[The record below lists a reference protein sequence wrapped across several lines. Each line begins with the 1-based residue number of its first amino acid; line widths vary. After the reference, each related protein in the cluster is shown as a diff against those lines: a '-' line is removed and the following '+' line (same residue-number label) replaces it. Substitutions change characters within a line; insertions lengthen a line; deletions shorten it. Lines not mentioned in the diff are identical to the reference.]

1 MRREPVQMVA
11 QPESTHTL
19 HAASA
24 SAKKGLS
31 WSYENPGS
39 QLGWEKETICV
50 HPVSRKKRS
59 SMVDQVVPWAA
70 INLYRVWPTAVM
82 SWAQQRSVGASR
94 RVRIPFLGWEGI
106 RSLLTGLSPSC
117 LVYRWVYKIPI
128 WDERTALESID
139 LDNGFRVHMPFWH
152 LLTIYRSIF
161 W

>member
-1 MRREPVQMVA
+1 MRREPILEMVA

-39 QLGWEKETICV
+39 QVGWEKETIWV

-59 SMVDQVVPWAA
+59 SLLDQVVRWAA
-70 INLYRVWPTAVM
+70 INFYRVWPTAVM

-94 RVRIPFLGWEGI
+94 RVRIPLWDERALDPYWLDFV
-106 RSLLTGLSPSC
+106 R
-117 LVYRWVYKIPI
+117 LVWYTDEYTWIPI
-128 WDERTALESID
+128 WDESIY
-139 LDNGFRVHMPFWH
+139 LDNGFRIHMPNWH
-152 LLTIYRSIF
+152 LLTI
-161 W
+161 

>member
-1 MRREPVQMVA
+1 MRREPVFEMVA
-11 QPESTHTL
+11 QPERTHTL

-24 SAKKGLS
+24 SAKKGLA

-39 QLGWEKETICV
+39 QVGWEKETICV
-50 HPVSRKKRS
+50 STPSHARKDPQWLTKWS
-59 SMVDQVVPWAA
+59 QWAA

-106 RSLLTGLSPSC
+106 RSLLTGLCPSC

-152 LLTIYRSIF
+152 LLTI
-161 W
+161 